1 MPGCAGVGIQSLQ
14 LQLWGAHDCHCT
26 ATALQPNPRM
36 LVSRTEYPASKM
48 FEGSFEV
55 LGNGEMRVRVECC
68 IWRRNVQDRGAGS
81 CVASEL
87 HGREETESAGWNSTQ
102 ECSVL
107 AVRPGAGRGKVL
119 NNSELLRPGT

>member
-14 LQLWGAHDCHCT
+14 LQLWGAHECHCT

-68 IWRRNVQDRGAGS
+68 IWEGMCKIGVLGPMLLVNYTVEKKLNQQDGTQPKNVVSLQLDW
-81 CVASEL
+81 EL
-87 HGREETESAGWNSTQ
+87 AEGR
-102 ECSVL
+102 C
-107 AVRPGAGRGKVL
+107 
-119 NNSELLRPGT
+119 